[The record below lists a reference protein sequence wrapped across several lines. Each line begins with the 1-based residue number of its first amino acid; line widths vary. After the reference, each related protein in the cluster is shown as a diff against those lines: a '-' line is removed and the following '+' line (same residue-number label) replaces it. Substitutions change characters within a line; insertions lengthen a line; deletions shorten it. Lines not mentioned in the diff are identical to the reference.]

1 VTHEKEARDARVTAT
16 IEENIAA
23 MQRVSEGAGLRM
35 VLAESHL
42 NTVAHYRLLRAIERR
57 ERELRSR

>member
-1 VTHEKEARDARVTAT
+1 MTHEREARDARIAAT

-23 MQRVSEGAGLRM
+23 MNRASQGDGLRM
-35 VLAESHL
+35 VLAESRL

-57 ERELRSR
+57 ERELRAR

>member
-1 VTHEKEARDARVTAT
+1 MTHEKEARDARVAAT

-23 MQRVSEGAGLRM
+23 MTRFSEGAGLRM

-42 NTVAHYRLLRAIERR
+42 NTVTHYRLLRAIERR
-57 ERELRSR
+57 ERELRVR

>member
-1 VTHEKEARDARVTAT
+1 MTHEKEARDARVAAT

-23 MQRVSEGAGLRM
+23 MNRASQGAGLRM

-42 NTVAHYRLLRAIERR
+42 GTVTHYRLLRAIERR
-57 ERELRSR
+57 ERELRAR